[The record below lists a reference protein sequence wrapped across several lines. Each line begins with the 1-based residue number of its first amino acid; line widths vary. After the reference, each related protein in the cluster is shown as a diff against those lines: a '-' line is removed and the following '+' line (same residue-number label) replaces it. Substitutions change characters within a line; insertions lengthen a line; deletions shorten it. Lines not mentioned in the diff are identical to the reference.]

1 MKFAPVHNAW
11 KPPKSPIGLIQEDL
25 WPDEWRILVSCL
37 MLNLTTR
44 KQVDS
49 VIHRF
54 FDRWPSPESLDAAE
68 LNELR
73 DMIKPLGMWRKRSE
87 TLLRFNKEYMSGS
100 WKEAKDLHGCG
111 KYANDAWLIFCK
123 GAWKSVQPND
133 HALNKYHNFLAN
145 KWGKDA

>member
-1 MKFAPVHNAW
+1 MSKLVHNIW

-25 WPDEWRILVSCL
+25 WPNEWRILVSCL

-44 KQVDS
+44 KQVDG
-49 VIHRF
+49 VIYRF
-54 FDRWPSPESLDAAE
+54 FDRWPTPESLDTAE

-87 TLLRFNKEYMSGS
+87 TLLRFNKEYMIGA

-123 GAWKSVQPND
+123 GSWKSVKPND
-133 HALNKYHNFLAN
+133 HALNKYHDFLTNTWRKNA
-145 KWGKDA
+145 